1 MRILWW
7 IGILFGLCLA
17 VLYSYQ
23 WVYLFLPRVRKLFFR
38 QRSSAA
44 IEQASEPS
52 SPHIAVC
59 IAARNEEMVLP
70 HLLDSIHSQ
79 TMPAD
84 IFVIADNCTDGTA
97 EAAKLHGAVV
107 YERADRCKVGKGYAL
122 AALWDHMRA
131 DGLYERYDAFLIIDA
146 DNLLERDY
154 IAEMAKTLSEGY
166 GIVTGF
172 RNTKN
177 FADNWI
183 SSGYGLWFLHESVHL
198 NGSRSLLGTSAA
210 VSGTGFCVR
219 RTVLDE
225 RGGWIYHT
233 LTEDLEFWT
242 DTVIR
247 GERVGYCPRAVLYDE
262 QPDVFADSIRQ
273 RVRWVKGGIQV
284 SLRYGARLLSA
295 VFAPGRSWRE
305 RYAALECATLSLWG
319 YGTSAAVS
327 LFGTITGILYS
338 PFSRTMPFWAIGGA
352 ALGYILSTLLT
363 AVLTVYE
370 SRGRIRATRAEITRA
385 VLTYPLF
392 VATFAIPV
400 VLAFFQKPDW
410 KPIPHRRA
418 VGITEI

>member
-7 IGILFGLCLA
+7 IGILFGFCMA

-23 WVYLFLPRVRKLFFR
+23 WLYLFLPRVRRLFSR
-38 QRSSAA
+38 HKAANVQGADPSAL
-44 IEQASEPS
+44 
-52 SPHIAVC
+52 HIAVC
-59 IAARNEEMVLP
+59 IAARNEETVLP
-70 HLLDSIHSQ
+70 HLLDSIRDQ

-84 IFVIADNCTDGTA
+84 VYVIADNCTDGTA
-97 EAAKLHGAVV
+97 EAAKQRGAVV
-107 YERADRCKVGKGYAL
+107 YERENRREVGKGYAL
-122 AALWDHMRA
+122 AALWDHLRT
-131 DGLYERYDAFLIIDA
+131 DGLYEKYDAFLILDA

-219 RTVLDE
+219 RRVLDE
-225 RGGWIYHT
+225 RGGWIYHS

-247 GERVGYCPRAVLYDE
+247 GEKVGYCPRAILYDE
-262 QPDVFADSIRQ
+262 QPDRFADSVRQ
-273 RVRWVKGGIQV
+273 RVRWIKGGIQV

-319 YGTSAAVS
+319 YGTSAAVY
-327 LFGTITGILYS
+327 LFGMITGILYS
-338 PFSRTMPFWAIGGA
+338 PFPRTMPFWAIGGA
-352 ALGYILSTLLT
+352 LLGYILSTLLT
-363 AVLTVYE
+363 AVLTAYE
-370 SRGRIRATRAEITRA
+370 SRGRIRASKAEITRA

-418 VGITEI
+418 IGITEI

>member
-44 IEQASEPS
+44 IEQAAEPS

-70 HLLDSIHSQ
+70 HLLDSIRDQ

-131 DGLYERYDAFLIIDA
+131 DGLYERYDAFLILDA

-210 VSGTGFCVR
+210 VSGT
-219 RTVLDE
+219 
-225 RGGWIYHT
+225 
-233 LTEDLEFWT
+233 
-242 DTVIR
+242 VIR
-247 GERVGYCPRAVLYDE
+247 GEKVGYCPRAILYDE
-262 QPDVFADSIRQ
+262 QPDRFADSVRQ